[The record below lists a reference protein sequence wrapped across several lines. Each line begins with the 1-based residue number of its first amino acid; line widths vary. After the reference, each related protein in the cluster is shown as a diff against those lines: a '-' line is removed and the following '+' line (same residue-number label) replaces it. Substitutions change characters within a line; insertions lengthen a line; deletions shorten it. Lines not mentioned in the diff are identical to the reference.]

1 MASYPTAKVHREN
14 RRKLGRGQSVQR
26 LAATLTATV
35 STVTVSFTSDVPI
48 VINGPIPA
56 TTTNGVYVSQ
66 IQHTPTTF
74 DIVFSLTQ
82 AAATV
87 AIPAN
92 CGAIATFQGGGNAA
106 FSDTF

>member
-1 MASYPTAKVHREN
+1 MASYPTAKVHRTN

-26 LAATLTATV
+26 AAATLTATV
-35 STVTVSFTSDVPI
+35 STITVTFTSNVPI

-56 TTTNGVYVSQ
+56 TTSAGTIVSQ
-66 IQHTPTTF
+66 TQLTTTTF
-74 DIVFSLTQ
+74 EIVFSTSQ

-92 CGAIATFQGGGNAA
+92 CGAISTYQGGGNAA